1 MSNASPRGGIVVI
14 SAAVGA
20 GHTQAA
26 RATQQTLQ
34 RLAPDLPVDH
44 IDALDFVPK
53 WFRVKY
59 ARGYALTVTH
69 MPTIYGLGFAFT
81 DHPQTPR
88 RTLWER
94 HRLHT
99 EARVQKGLLTYL
111 QQRQPEL
118 IIHTHFLAPA
128 AVSRWNAEG
137 LLDVKQFVTVT
148 DVIPHRFWYAAQVD
162 RYFVGHPA
170 SVERLTRW
178 GIDPDVI
185 DVSGLPVAP
194 KWTDPLP
201 EAAAIRKT
209 WNIKP
214 TGPVVVLSG
223 GADFVCGP
231 VVRIARKLA
240 KQNPQATIV
249 VLAGRNKKMLA
260 ELSKLA
266 GAADGRIVPVSF
278 TDRVHE
284 LIEIASLMV
293 TKPGGLT
300 TAECLSKGCP
310 MVLLPPVPGQESHN
324 ARFFTEA
331 GAACT
336 LKCHRRLVRRV
347 TELLQKPEQLATMS
361 QCASALYRDGA
372 SEIARSAMS
381 ELGR

>member
-1 MSNASPRGGIVVI
+1 
-14 SAAVGA
+14 
-20 GHTQAA
+20 
-26 RATQQTLQ
+26 
-34 RLAPDLPVDH
+34 
-44 IDALDFVPK
+44 
-53 WFRVKY
+53 
-59 ARGYALTVTH
+59 
-69 MPTIYGLGFAFT
+69 
-81 DHPQTPR
+81 
-88 RTLWER
+88 
-94 HRLHT
+94 
-99 EARVQKGLLTYL
+99 
-111 QQRQPEL
+111 
-118 IIHTHFLAPA
+118 
-128 AVSRWNAEG
+128 
-137 LLDVKQFVTVT
+137 
-148 DVIPHRFWYAAQVD
+148 
-162 RYFVGHPA
+162 
-170 SVERLTRW
+170 
-178 GIDPDVI
+178 
-185 DVSGLPVAP
+185 
-194 KWTDPLP
+194 
-201 EAAAIRKT
+201 
-209 WNIKP
+209 
-214 TGPVVVLSG
+214 VVLSG

-300 TAECLSKGCP
+300 TAECLSKACP

-324 ARFFTEA
+324 ARFFTAA

-361 QCASALYRDGA
+361 RCASVLYRDGA
-372 SEIARSAMS
+372 SVIARSAMS